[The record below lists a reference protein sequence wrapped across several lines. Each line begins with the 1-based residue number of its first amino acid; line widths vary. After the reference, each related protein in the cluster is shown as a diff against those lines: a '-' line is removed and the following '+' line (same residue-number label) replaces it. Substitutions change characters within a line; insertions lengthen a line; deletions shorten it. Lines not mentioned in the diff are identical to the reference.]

1 MFLNKGD
8 YVIYHFNA
16 HFLLCFLLMTYYLL
30 IIFILDYRK
39 QMLESKFE
47 WFFFEFKI
55 GSRAAETTCN
65 INNTF
70 GQDLLINVQCSGGSR
85 SFAEKTGALK
95 MRSIVASHQKLT
107 ATNWEPSSKLILFQL
122 HEKLPK
128 NSMLTVLQLFS
139 IWSKLERWKISG
151 YIMSWP

>member
-47 WFFFEFKI
+47 
-55 GSRAAETTCN
+55 
-65 INNTF
+65 
-70 GQDLLINVQCSGGSR
+70 
-85 SFAEKTGALK
+85 
-95 MRSIVASHQKLT
+95 
-107 ATNWEPSSKLILFQL
+107 
-122 HEKLPK
+122 
-128 NSMLTVLQLFS
+128 
-139 IWSKLERWKISG
+139 
-151 YIMSWP
+151 